1 MVKSSKY
8 HYFYKIT
15 NLLNEHFYYGI
26 HSTDNLDDGYMGS
39 GKRLHYAYKKY
50 GMQNFKKEILKFF
63 DTCSDAYE
71 YEAEMVT
78 EELVKNPDCYNVQL
92 GGKGWNTKGL
102 VSVKDK
108 NGNCFLVFKDDPR
121 YLSGELVP
129 NCKGLLVVKDKNGNY
144 FSVSVDDPRY
154 LSGELVP
161 NCKGLLVVKDKNGN
175 YFSVSVDDPRYLS
188 GELVAHNKGLVSVK
202 DKNGNYFSVS
212 VDDPRYLSG
221 ELKHIWVDRKHSK
234 ETIQKVKNT
243 FKKICHQ
250 QGSKNSQYGTCWIHD
265 SEKSFRIKKEDLES
279 YLQRGYIKGRKMF
292 KNI

>member
-154 LSGELVP
+154 LSGELV
-161 NCKGLLVVKDKNGN
+161 
-175 YFSVSVDDPRYLS
+175 
-188 GELVAHNKGLVSVK
+188 AHNKGLVSVK

>member
-1 MVKSSKY
+1 M
-8 HYFYKIT
+8 
-15 NLLNEHFYYGI
+15 
-26 HSTDNLDDGYMGS
+26 
-39 GKRLHYAYKKY
+39 
-50 GMQNFKKEILKFF
+50 
-63 DTCSDAYE
+63 
-71 YEAEMVT
+71 
-78 EELVKNPDCYNVQL
+78 
-92 GGKGWNTKGL
+92 
-102 VSVKDK
+102 
-108 NGNCFLVFKDDPR
+108 
-121 YLSGELVP
+121 
-129 NCKGLLVVKDKNGNY
+129 
-144 FSVSVDDPRY
+144 
-154 LSGELVP
+154 
-161 NCKGLLVVKDKNGN
+161 
-175 YFSVSVDDPRYLS
+175 
-188 GELVAHNKGLVSVK
+188 VAHNKGLVSVK

>member
-154 LSGELVP
+154 LSGEL
-161 NCKGLLVVKDKNGN
+161 
-175 YFSVSVDDPRYLS
+175 
-188 GELVAHNKGLVSVK
+188 
-202 DKNGNYFSVS
+202 
-212 VDDPRYLSG
+212 
-221 ELKHIWVDRKHSK
+221 KHIWVDRKHSK

-265 SEKSFRIKKEDLES
+265 SEKSFRINKEDLES

>member
-78 EELVKNPDCYNVQL
+78 EELVKNLDCYNVQL

-121 YLSGELVP
+121 YLSGELVH
-129 NCKGLLVVKDKNGNY
+129 
-144 FSVSVDDPRY
+144 
-154 LSGELVP
+154 
-161 NCKGLLVVKDKNGN
+161 
-175 YFSVSVDDPRYLS
+175 
-188 GELVAHNKGLVSVK
+188 VAKGLVTVK

>member
-154 LSGELVP
+154 LSGEL
-161 NCKGLLVVKDKNGN
+161 
-175 YFSVSVDDPRYLS
+175 
-188 GELVAHNKGLVSVK
+188 
-202 DKNGNYFSVS
+202 
-212 VDDPRYLSG
+212 
-221 ELKHIWVDRKHSK
+221 KHIWVDRKHSK

>member
-78 EELVKNPDCYNVQL
+78 EELVKNSDCYNVQL

-129 NCKGLLVVKDKNGNY
+129 NCKGLLV
-144 FSVSVDDPRY
+144 
-154 LSGELVP
+154 
-161 NCKGLLVVKDKNGN
+161 
-175 YFSVSVDDPRYLS
+175 
-188 GELVAHNKGLVSVK
+188 VK

>member
-108 NGNCFLVFKDDPR
+108 NGN
-121 YLSGELVP
+121 
-129 NCKGLLVVKDKNGNY
+129 
-144 FSVSVDDPRY
+144 
-154 LSGELVP
+154 
-161 NCKGLLVVKDKNGN
+161 
-175 YFSVSVDDPRYLS
+175 
-188 GELVAHNKGLVSVK
+188 
-202 DKNGNYFSVS
+202 YFSVS

>member
-1 MVKSSKY
+1 MVKLSKY

-39 GKRLHYAYKKY
+39 GKRFHYAYKKY

-121 YLSGELVP
+121 YLSGELVH
-129 NCKGLLVVKDKNGNY
+129 
-144 FSVSVDDPRY
+144 
-154 LSGELVP
+154 
-161 NCKGLLVVKDKNGN
+161 
-175 YFSVSVDDPRYLS
+175 
-188 GELVAHNKGLVSVK
+188 VAKGLVTVK

>member
-121 YLSGELVP
+121 YLSGELVHVA
-129 NCKGLLVVKDKNGNY
+129 KGLVTVKDKNGNY

-202 DKNGNYFSVS
+202 DKNGNYFSAS